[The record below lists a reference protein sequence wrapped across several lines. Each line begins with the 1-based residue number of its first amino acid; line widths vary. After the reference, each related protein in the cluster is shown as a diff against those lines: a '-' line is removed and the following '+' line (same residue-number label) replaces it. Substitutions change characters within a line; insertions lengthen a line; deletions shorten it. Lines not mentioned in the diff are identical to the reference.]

1 MSKVLRNLCIFCGS
15 SAGVAQSH
23 VDAARAMGTALA
35 EAGVALVYGGGA
47 VGLMGII
54 ADSVMAAGGGVT
66 GVIPK
71 ALADLEVAHDGLT
84 RLHIVGSMHE
94 RKAMMADLSDG
105 FIAMAGGIGT
115 LEELFEIWT
124 WGQLGDH
131 DKPVAML
138 NIDGFYDPLI
148 GFLDRTVEA
157 GFFRPQHRGMLI
169 VDEDPARLIGRMQ
182 DYQPP
187 RLGKWIGPDNR

>member
-1 MSKVLRNLCIFCGS
+1 MRRLCVFCGS
-15 SAGVAQSH
+15 SPGTSAIHA
-23 VDAARAMGTALA
+23 DAARAMGTALA
-35 EAGVALVYGGGA
+35 DAGIALVYGGGA
-47 VGLMGII
+47 VGLMGVV
-54 ADSVMAAGGGVT
+54 ADAVMATGGEVT

-71 ALADLEVAHDGLT
+71 ALADLEVAHHGLT

-131 DKPVAML
+131 DKPVALL
-138 NIDGFYDPLI
+138 NIGGFYDPLI
-148 GFLDRTVEA
+148 RFLDTVVDA
-157 GFFRPQHRGMLI
+157 GFFKPRHRNML
-169 VDEDPARLIGRMQ
+169 VVADDPTALIGRMRN
-182 DYQPP
+182 YAPP
-187 RLGKWIGPDNR
+187 DLGKWIGRDSR